1 MALCVLKTAGWKL
14 DGSIDHKEQGCVPR
28 ASAEETKWVSNVR
41 SRLVIGRVV
50 DQSMV
55 ICKRLLVKLR
65 YQIFEDVCI
74 KQHIG
79 ILLIAHHADD
89 QGGREGWVPH
99 AMTQGTPC
107 FPQPLPAARF
117 PAPPP
122 VPGIVPQPMYTP
134 IPPPVTDHSSS
145 QLQLDAHPV
154 DRESLVSRVQE
165 GWCGTLMLQCSG
177 FFGTEADLQLLWD
190 RSHD

>member
-1 MALCVLKTAGWKL
+1 MNMMWMGTIEGGLVHEAPTNTGHVDPSYWHHLYQRVRTSLSLRLLPSSTPNRFVLLRAGRKRRMGSTCHDPGNSLLPSATAG
-14 DGSIDHKEQGCVPR
+14 GE
-28 ASAEETKWVSNVR
+28 
-41 SRLVIGRVV
+41 
-50 DQSMV
+50 SMM
-55 ICKRLLVKLR
+55 
-65 YQIFEDVCI
+65 Q
-74 KQHIG
+74 
-79 ILLIAHHADD
+79 
-89 QGGREGWVPH
+89 
-99 AMTQGTPC
+99 
-107 FPQPLPAARF
+107 RF

-165 GWCGTLMLQCSG
+165 GFTSCLVFPMDCLFPGWCGTLMLQCSG